1 MVIIANDK
9 NVRAELEAL
18 RRRNRHG
25 VIGENTAKADGA
37 SLAPGSSEY
46 REYLRDHKGMDRFEQ
61 QKAER
66 SEAYQRSGDVITPE
80 KDEWHE
86 KKAQALAKEPVER
99 REARVRE
106 NDGRLSTAERKV
118 SHQIRKNLYK
128 DDVVRMASS
137 MAERTLSKE
146 DDKAVKR
153 RLPKDLEKQIYDDG
167 VQDDEFYPGGKILKK
182 YF

>member
-1 MVIIANDK
+1 MIDDK
-9 NVRAELEAL
+9 GMRAELESL
-18 RRRNRHG
+18 RKRNRRG
-25 VIGENTAKADGA
+25 VDSEDTAKADGA

-46 REYLRDHKGMDRFEQ
+46 REYLRDHQGMDRFEQ
-61 QKAER
+61 QKYER
-66 SEAYQRSGDVITPE
+66 GKAYRRSGDVITPE

-86 KKAQALAKEPVER
+86 EKARELANAPVER
-99 REARVRE
+99 RVERSRE

-128 DDVVRMASS
+128 DDVVRLASKR
-137 MAERTLSKE
+137 AERTASKE

-167 VQDDEFYPGGKILKK
+167 VQDDEFYPGAKVLKK